1 MVAGGPEEYDGDDM
15 RAAHAH
21 LPTTEAEF
29 GAVAEHLD
37 AVLREAG
44 VADAD
49 REVVT
54 TEVAGLE
61 DAVLNR

>member
-1 MVAGGPEEYDGDDM
+1 MSPVGETFYERLGGESG
-15 RAAHAH
+15 
-21 LPTTEAEF
+21 T
-29 GAVAEHLD
+29 GAVVAEHLD

>member
-1 MVAGGPEEYDGDDM
+1 MGETFYERLGGESG
-15 RAAHAH
+15 
-21 LPTTEAEF
+21 T
-29 GAVAEHLD
+29 GAVVAEHLD